1 MPDQPPEPALY
12 AGFGCQRGCSLQ
24 ALSTLLHDTLQ
35 QHGLAVA
42 SLKAI
47 ASIDLKA
54 AEPALLALAAKLGLP
69 LLTFDAMT
77 LNGVLAQLS
86 QRSAIAFAH
95 SGCWG
100 VAESAALVAATRG
113 EGSARLH
120 VERQVAGKATLALAG
135 RG

>member
-1 MPDQPPEPALY
+1 MPEASLQPALY

-24 ALSTLLHDTLQ
+24 ALSTLLQHTLA
-35 QHGLAVA
+35 QHGLAA
-42 SLKAI
+42 SSLQAI

-54 AEPALLALAAKLGLP
+54 DEPGLVALAAQLGIP
-69 LLTFDAMT
+69 LLTFDAAT
-77 LNGVLAQLS
+77 LNGVVAQLS
-86 QRSAIAFAH
+86 QRSATAFAH

-113 EGSARLH
+113 EGSARLW
-120 VERQVAGKATLALAG
+120 VERQVAGNATLALAG